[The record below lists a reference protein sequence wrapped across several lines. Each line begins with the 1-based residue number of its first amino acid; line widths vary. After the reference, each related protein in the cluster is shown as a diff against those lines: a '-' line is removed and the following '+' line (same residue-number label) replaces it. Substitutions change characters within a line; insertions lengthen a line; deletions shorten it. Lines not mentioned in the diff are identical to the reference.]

1 MALSLPAMRV
11 ILSEGSSLTAREFV
25 TALGPHGHQIEVLD
39 PDPFCLAR
47 WSRWVRRVHQ
57 CPSASNDPLGYL
69 DVVRRLLDKD
79 GYDVLLPTHEQAWL
93 FSVARERIEPRV
105 GLAVAAPSAFAR
117 VQSKI
122 EFARLLDRVGLRQPA
137 WTIVKE
143 STISWSYPFYLKAPF
158 STAGR
163 GVRLVHNDTERAR
176 ALAELRRASSELMVQ
191 APANGVY
198 CQVQALFDHGKL
210 LAAHASQQPA
220 TGMGGSA
227 AARVSVDHEQPR
239 RDIERLG
246 AYLDWHGGLTLDYLF
261 DGTSPTYIEC
271 NARTV
276 EPANAVASGVDIPE
290 LQVRLSAGRR
300 VSPLPAGRFGVRT
313 HGAIAVLLGTALG
326 KRRRTILGQMIRA
339 ALGRGEFRGSTE
351 QLTPALRDPL
361 SALPALFVCA
371 RLLFSPDAA
380 DSMAARAVSSY
391 SVGPDAIA
399 KLSQVAA

>member
-1 MALSLPAMRV
+1 MRV

-25 TALGPHGHQIEVLD
+25 TTLGPHGHQIEVLD

-57 CPSASNDPLGYL
+57 CPSAGRDPLGYL
-69 DVVRRLLDKD
+69 DVIHRLLDND

-93 FSVARERIEPRV
+93 FSVAKERLGPRV

-122 EFARLLDRVGLRQPA
+122 EFARLLDQVGLQQPA

-143 STISWSYPFYLKAPF
+143 NTMLTYPCYLKAPF

-163 GVRLVHNDTERAR
+163 GVRLVRNDAERAR
-176 ALAELRRASSELMVQ
+176 ALAELGGASSELMAQ
-191 APANGVY
+191 MPANGVY
-198 CQVQALFDHGKL
+198 CQVQALFGHGRL
-210 LAAHASQQPA
+210 LAAHTSQQRA

-239 RDIERLG
+239 GDIERLG
-246 AYLDWHGGLTLDYLF
+246 AYLDWHGGLTLDYMF
-261 DGTSPTYIEC
+261 DGACPTYIEC
-271 NARTV
+271 NPRTV
-276 EPANAVASGVDIPE
+276 EPGNAVASGVNIPE
-290 LQVRLSAGRR
+290 LQVSLSAGRP
-300 VSPLPAGRFGVRT
+300 VSPLPAGRSGVRT
-313 HGAIAVLLGTALG
+313 HGVIAVLFGTALRN
-326 KRRRTILGQMIRA
+326 RRRAIFGQMIRA
-339 ALGRGEFRGSTE
+339 SLGRGEFSGSTE
-351 QLTPALRDPL
+351 QLTPALSDPL
-361 SALPALFVCA
+361 SCLPALFVCA

-380 DSMAARAVSSY
+380 HSMAARVVSSY

-399 KLSQVAA
+399 KLSQAAPDGTPA